1 MELLNGE
8 TAYVKA
14 MVIKLLKQK
23 HEVKF
28 ISKVTGV
35 SEEEIYKVK
44 AKADLF

>member
-1 MELLNGE
+1 MEAGGGE

-14 MVIKLLKQK
+14 LVIKMLKQK
-23 HEVKF
+23 HDVKF

-35 SEEEIYKVK
+35 SEEEIYKVR